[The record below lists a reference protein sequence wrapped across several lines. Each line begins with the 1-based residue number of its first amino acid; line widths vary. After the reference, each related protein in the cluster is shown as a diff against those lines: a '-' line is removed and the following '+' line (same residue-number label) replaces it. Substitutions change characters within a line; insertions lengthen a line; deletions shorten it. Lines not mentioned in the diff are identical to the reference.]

1 MRVAAGLLVLAL
13 LPSVAGAQIL
23 TGGAKPP
30 ISVSTFEAAST
41 RTWTIFGQVTGVDGK
56 PLQGV
61 AVRVNALAGT
71 GPVRLLET
79 DLQGKFRTEY
89 ELDSKRYSRISVDVV
104 ASLRG
109 YLEARDTAEFVSKD
123 GSTRQFRLVLR
134 QATEDPDQL
143 TLSSL
148 IQALGPRLRTAVERG
163 SVPAAAVKGYQKGI
177 EALLADRRDSARAHQ
192 EIRKAVEADP
202 SCTPCRIAF
211 SLAQLDLGSWV
222 NAQNH
227 LLDAAGLAG
236 APSPSPHAAEALLI
250 LGVLESWAGQPEK
263 ALGLYNAALER
274 RAEDPLVL
282 QEMGRALLAQ
292 QNWEAA
298 DQYLERAIRAGAT
311 SEARV
316 LRVRALLE
324 LGDVPEA
331 ESEMNVVAEGRQPRD
346 LPAPLRMLHARL
358 QERLELQAYATVK
371 SVVTEPLGD
380 LMKSIPELRGIEP
393 AADQAA
399 LPEILR
405 RVGQSVDG
413 FIRAL
418 PNTSSREEIRE
429 EILDRKGNV
438 RDTIEEKY
446 LYLMLIRPEE
456 LPEGTREL
464 RTRDEY
470 LTATA
475 AALKKGFMITSGFIC
490 SSLNFHTTH
499 QAGAGYRLLGRQTID
514 GRPTHV
520 IAFAQRPETAKRVGR
535 FVVDGKSVPVLVQ
548 GVAWFDSEHN
558 HILRMRTD
566 LLREPPNSRL
576 KRQTTVIDFAE
587 VRFKEFP
594 NALWLPREVT
604 VTVEWKGKVFRNLHR
619 YTDFRL
625 FKVETEE
632 RRRAEVQREEPAD
645 EAFAFIRNPAPRS
658 SV

>member
-1 MRVAAGLLVLAL
+1 MRAAAGILLLAL
-13 LPSVAGAQIL
+13 SPGIAGAQTL
-23 TGGAKPP
+23 TGGKHPP
-30 ISVSTFEAAST
+30 LSVSTFEAAST
-41 RTWTIFGQVTGVDGK
+41 RIWTVFGQVTGVDGQ
-56 PLQGV
+56 PLRGV
-61 AVRVNALAGT
+61 AVRVNAAAGT
-71 GPVRLLET
+71 GPVRVLET

-89 ELDSKRYSRISVDVV
+89 ELDSKRYSRLDVEVV

-109 YLEARDTAEFVSKD
+109 YLDARDSAEFVSKD

-134 QATEDPDQL
+134 QAADGDQL
-143 TLSSL
+143 SLSSL
-148 IQALGPRLRTAVERG
+148 IEALGPRLRAAVDLG
-163 SVPAAAVKGYQKGI
+163 NVPAGAVKSYQKGI
-177 EALLADRRDSARAHQ
+177 ELLLAERRDSARTRQ
-192 EIRKAVEADP
+192 DLRKAVEAEP
-202 SCTPCRIAF
+202 SCAPCRVALG
-211 SLAQLDLGSWV
+211 LAQLDLGSWV
-222 NAQNH
+222 SAQSH
-227 LLDAAGLAG
+227 LLEAAGLAG
-236 APSPSPHAAEALLI
+236 APSTSPHAGDALLI
-250 LGVLESWAGQPEK
+250 LGILESWAGQPEE
-263 ALGLYNAALER
+263 ALGFYNAALER
-274 RAEDPLVL
+274 RPEDPLVP

-311 SEARV
+311 SEARI

-331 ESEMNVVAEGRQPRD
+331 ESEMNAVVEGRQPRD

-358 QERLELQAYATVK
+358 QERLELQAYASVK
-371 SVVTEPLGD
+371 SVVTESLED
-380 LMKSIPELRGIEP
+380 LMKSLPELRGIEP
-393 AADQAA
+393 ATGQET

-413 FIRAL
+413 FIQSL

-429 EILDRKGNV
+429 EILDRNGKV

-470 LTATA
+470 LTANA

-490 SSLNFHTTH
+490 SSLNFHTSH
-499 QAGAGYRLLGRQTID
+499 QTGSTYRLLGRQTID
-514 GRPTHV
+514 GRPAYV
-520 IAFAQRPETAKRVGR
+520 VAFAQRPETAKRVGR

-548 GVAWFDSEHN
+548 GVAWFDSENN

-566 LLREPPNSRL
+566 LLKQPPNSRL

-587 VRFKEFP
+587 VRFKELP
-594 NALWLPREVT
+594 AALWLPREVT
-604 VTVEWKGKVFRNLHR
+604 VTVEWKGRVFRNFHR

-625 FKVETEE
+625 FNVEIEE
-632 RRRAEVQREEPAD
+632 RRRAAVDCTGPARHAS
-645 EAFAFIRNPAPRS
+645 ELVSNRTRRAL
-658 SV
+658 V